1 MAKNCPPG
9 SCANTAGIVLA
20 ADGAHLIDMGIARM
34 MSDSVPPQGARMGT
48 RGYASPEQCF
58 AAADA
63 RFLIDIEHDCESLN
77 VGAAAAVCLFEQR
90 RRRLLASH

>member
-1 MAKNCPPG
+1 MMGAEGPG
-9 SCANTAGIVLA
+9 LSEKAL
-20 ADGAHLIDMGIARM
+20 
-34 MSDSVPPQGARMGT
+34 
-48 RGYASPEQCF
+48 